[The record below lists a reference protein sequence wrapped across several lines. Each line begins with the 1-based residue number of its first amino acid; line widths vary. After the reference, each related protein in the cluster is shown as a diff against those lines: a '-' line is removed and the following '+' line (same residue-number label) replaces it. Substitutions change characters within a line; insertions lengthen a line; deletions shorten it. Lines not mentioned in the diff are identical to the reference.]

1 MAAQITEMSVEHT
14 AIEGLL
20 VCTLK
25 QVSDERGTVR
35 EFFRAS
41 SAQALPGTGD
51 WRQINVTE
59 SRYGAVRGLHG
70 ESMVKLV
77 SCVAGQAFG
86 AYLDARPESA
96 SYGAVV
102 TVPLS
107 PGIQVLVPAGVCNG
121 FQSLSPEGTQYLYCF
136 TAEWQPGMAGVA
148 YTPLDDALGIDW
160 PLPIDPNDPGCISA
174 KDATAPRFSEQPKPD
189 RRTEAAG
196 SERIGDPPSGRF
208 SQASAGA

>member
-1 MAAQITEMSVEHT
+1 MTAQITEMSVEPT

-41 SAQALPGTGD
+41 TGAATLPGTGD
-51 WRQINVTE
+51 WRQINITE

-77 SCVAGQAFG
+77 SCVAGEAHG

-174 KDATAPRFSEQPKPD
+174 KDVAAPRFSEQHH
-189 RRTEAAG
+189 TAGTG